1 MPITKTKPETIRL
14 LLSLLLKR
22 DRENKAKW
30 EGSFAN
36 GRFILCRTDDNY
48 FSGIA
53 IDTKD
58 AENTLRFMRQFVQ
71 VEVHE
76 RELTAQPSAESE
88 GK

>member
-1 MPITKTKPETIRL
+1 MAIVKTKPETIRL

-36 GRFILCRTDDNY
+36 GRFLLCRTGNEKE
-48 FSGIA
+48 FAGIA
-53 IDTKD
+53 IEAND

-71 VEVHE
+71 VEIHE
-76 RELTAQPSAESE
+76 RETDQKKNKE
-88 GK
+88 